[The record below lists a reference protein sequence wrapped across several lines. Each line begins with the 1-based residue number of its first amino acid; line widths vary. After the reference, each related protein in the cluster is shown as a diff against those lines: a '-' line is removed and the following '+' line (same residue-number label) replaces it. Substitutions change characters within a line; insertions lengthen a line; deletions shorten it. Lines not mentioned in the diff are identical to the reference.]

1 MTNSA
6 SLGAMHRTR
15 VSFVRRGAC
24 TQNLV
29 LKIDRGTFSVFNI
42 KKTKQKTKNKT
53 KSKHKNK
60 SKNEIADCTPV
71 FLVHCFAI
79 Y

>member
-6 SLGAMHRTR
+6 SLAEMHRTR
-15 VSFVRRGAC
+15 VSLVRRCAC

-29 LKIDRGTFSVFNI
+29 LKIDRGTFSVCNI
-42 KKTKQKTKNKT
+42 KNKRKQKTNTNTKT
-53 KSKHKNK
+53 
-60 SKNEIADCTPV
+60 KNEIADCTPV

>member
-42 KKTKQKTKNKT
+42 KKKKKKKKQNKKQTQKQKQK
-53 KSKHKNK
+53 
-60 SKNEIADCTPV
+60 
-71 FLVHCFAI
+71 
-79 Y
+79 